1 MMHHAPLPQMLH
13 VAVYPTHRH
22 LTGIDFLYAAVL
34 SFYEKLALVVDSPGG
49 TAEFS
54 LGIQHADF
62 SVPVHQELLIGVSE
76 PFQIMGL

>member
-34 SFYEKLALVVDSPGG
+34 SFYEKLALGR
-49 TAEFS
+49 
-54 LGIQHADF
+54 
-62 SVPVHQELLIGVSE
+62 
-76 PFQIMGL
+76 